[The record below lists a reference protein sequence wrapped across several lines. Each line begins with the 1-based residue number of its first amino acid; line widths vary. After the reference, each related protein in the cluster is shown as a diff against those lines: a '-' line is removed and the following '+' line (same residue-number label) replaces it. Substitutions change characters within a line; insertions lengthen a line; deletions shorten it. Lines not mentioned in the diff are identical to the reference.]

1 MKMVG
6 ELSTGSKEV
15 IRRVSFENIM
25 KLDQYNMIIRDYNTD
40 TEYSGYFTKDK
51 VDKDTIPDGWYVYEF
66 RSDRFGVIERI
77 ENQDVVIGF
86 AGSFVTN
93 TKINNFMIHKKSF
106 FEWLDY
112 GYSYL
117 KVPEIGNITDNITW
131 DAKVV

>member
-15 IRRVSFENIM
+15 ISFDDIV
-25 KLDQYNMIIRDYNTD
+25 KIGKYNMIIRDYNTN

-51 VDKDTIPDGWYVYEF
+51 VDKNTIPDGWYVYEF

-86 AGSFVTN
+86 AGSFVTDR
-93 TKINNFMIHKKSF
+93 KIKNFMINKKSLF
-106 FEWLDY
+106 FDWLDY